1 METQPDQLDSLFQQ
15 VQEVNAKYQAWDE
28 SYRATRIRLAGCQ
41 KRLDIAQGELEQFRN
56 LQQYLTER
64 RELAEQEPPA
74 EDLFEWEKY
83 DARKDVLDKGIKSLT
98 SRCGKKS
105 GYSLEKEARLC
116 RLRRNGGYQEVL
128 RLLSQVGDN
137 WRQGWRLIS
146 RISAHSQYITY
157 RPQGGLDVVET
168 LRPTYGWLGEH
179 KPITCQEKTWDEVF
193 NKIQEIVSPIGQQQ
207 HQYSKFLD
215 YRVYLYLCLVTFG
228 GYWMGGTM
236 LLIAYLLMGL
246 NHYTW
251 KNDGAGL
258 PSACRKLYL
267 PLRVPLL
274 WVQDDWRK
282 AILPEMRR
290 TIPIIYGR
298 VTHNMVSFAL
308 GMLSLG
314 ALMVGLGGRLATL
327 VIINWLILWC
337 CEQNKIG
344 SRCERFFSKF
354 FSLSKRKSS

>member
-1 METQPDQLDSLFQQ
+1 METQPNQLDSLFQQ
-15 VQEVNAKYQAWDE
+15 VQKINTKYRDWDE
-28 SYRATRIRLAGCQ
+28 SYLATRTRLARCQ
-41 KRLDIAQGELEQFRN
+41 KRLNTAQDELEQFRD
-56 LQQYLTER
+56 LQQYLAER

-105 GYSLEKEARLC
+105 GYSLEAGARLC
-116 RLRRNGGYQEVL
+116 RLQRNGAYQEIL
-128 RLLSQVGDN
+128 GLLSQVDDN
-137 WRQGWRLIS
+137 WKQGWRLIS

-157 RPQGGLDVVET
+157 RPDGLDVVEA
-168 LRPTYGWLGEH
+168 LRPTYGWLEEH
-179 KPITCQEKTWDEVF
+179 RPITCPEKTWDEVF
-193 NKIQEIVSPIGQQQ
+193 NKTQEIVYPIGQQQ
-207 HQYSKFLD
+207 YQYSKFWN

-228 GYWMGGTM
+228 GYWMGGTI

-258 PSACRKLYL
+258 PSVCRKLYL

-314 ALMVGLGGRLATL
+314 ALVVGLGGRLAIL

-337 CEQNKIG
+337 CEQNQIG
-344 SRCERFFSKF
+344 SRCEKFFWKL